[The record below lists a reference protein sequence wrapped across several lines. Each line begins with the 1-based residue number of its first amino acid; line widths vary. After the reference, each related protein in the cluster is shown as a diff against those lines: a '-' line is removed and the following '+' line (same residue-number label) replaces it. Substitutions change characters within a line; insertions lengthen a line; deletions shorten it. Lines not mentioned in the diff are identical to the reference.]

1 MKILIENGRVID
13 PASGRDERADVT
25 IAAGRILGIGRASP
39 DFAPS
44 RRIDASGCI
53 VAPGLVDL
61 AARLGEPGQEH
72 ARLLESE
79 LAAAVAGG
87 VTSLVCPPDTDPV
100 LDESGLVDMLKT
112 RAEKMHQARVFP
124 LGALTAR
131 QLRTLAAVYPSPPG
145 WDDPTAYLDL
155 MVTPSAVQDA
165 EVACRGK
172 VRTSEA
178 TVRPNGR
185 PVVTAPARRDVTVLV
200 GRFGEEPAAVADV
213 PAGRSV
219 ELVLDGAGLTDPW
232 TVVAPAGC
240 ITPG

>member
-124 LGALTAR
+124 LGALTR
-131 QLRTLAAVYPSPPG
+131 GLAG
-145 WDDPTAYLDL
+145 
-155 MVTPSAVQDA
+155 
-165 EVACRGK
+165 EVLTEMG
-172 VRTSEA
+172 
-178 TVRPNGR
+178 
-185 PVVTAPARRDVTVLV
+185 L
-200 GRFGEEPAAVADV
+200 
-213 PAGRSV
+213 
-219 ELVLDGAGLTDPW
+219 LTD
-232 TVVAPAGC
+232 AGC
-240 ITPG
+240 VAFSQAERAIVNTQVLQRALQYASTF